1 MSAVRAHGTGTMTNP
16 WRLSSLKTRKR
27 VKDDAA
33 PSALCSSPPEATLPH
48 PVPSVIAGLVF
59 YSLLPLPQHL
69 RRILLSSLDIPS
81 RYPEALRPQTRH
93 ARGAQGFQS
102 PLSVLGLHSSC
113 RAACPQLAPLVLDR
127 RGRGWITMMISRT
140 RGHSCPAKIL
150 EGTHK

>member
-16 WRLSSLKTRKR
+16 WRSSSLKTPKR
-27 VKDDAA
+27 VKDDAS
-33 PSALCSSPPEATLPH
+33 PSALCSSPPEAPLPH
-48 PVPSVIAGLVF
+48 QVPSVITGLVF

-81 RYPEALRPQTRH
+81 RYPEALRPQIQH
-93 ARGAQGFQS
+93 ARGAQGFQY

-113 RAACPQLAPLVLDR
+113 REACTQLSPLLHDR
-127 RGRGWITMMISRT
+127 RGRGWITVMMSRT
-140 RGHSCPAKIL
+140 HGHSSPAKTL